1 MTEELTENM
10 TDETL
15 KAIFKALPEDM
26 SEGELCALTL
36 SIYSTYIEKPERIM
50 TELLGVIYTFGISS
64 GLSREAISMG
74 LRGAADIY
82 SQEPPSRTTH

>member
-15 KAIFKALPEDM
+15 KAVFKALPEDM
-26 SEGELCALTL
+26 TEGELCALTL
-36 SIYSTYIEKPERIM
+36 SIYSMYVEKPERIM
-50 TELLGVIYTFGISS
+50 TELLGVIYTFGISL

-74 LRGAADIY
+74 LRGATALY
-82 SQEPPSRTTH
+82 AQEPPRRKNH